1 MKNSERNLMVIENF
15 ILHLT
20 HCCGGEPEFKESVL
34 YSPEEMYQMAKD
46 YIKEDHVDGEGNIE
60 DGEVYPE
67 EQVRLMLASF
77 APYVRYETKGMNGIT
92 WSMIANDWFNKN
104 K

>member
-1 MKNSERNLMVIENF
+1 MTIEETD
-15 ILHLT
+15 ILVDITNRLAT
-20 HCCGGEPEFKESVL
+20 VKEWAEI
-34 YSPEEMYQMAKD
+34 PEETEAGLNGVID
-46 YIKEDHVDGEGNIE
+46 DLNEFIE
-60 DGEVYPE
+60 SEKTYSA

-92 WSMIANDWFNKN
+92 WSMIANDWFIKN